1 MRRTAIWLSI
11 AVSMLVALA
20 GCSGPAVAQAELGKD
35 FTLAVGQS
43 AAIKGEDLTVTFVEV
58 ISDSRCPKD
67 AICIWL
73 GEVSCLVEITSNG
86 STFGKVLTQP
96 GLSAPVTT
104 NYGRYAILFNVLPYP
119 ETDKAIKS
127 SEYRLQLTVSRQP
140 VLSGGVL
147 ATFDVVGEQYSIFI
161 TNKET
166 IDQVFSLQRGESQA
180 NIPSGRLIRGSV
192 AYNRPWSWHID
203 SEDIHMAE
211 MTIELCDGT
220 PSLVEAD
227 LDYWLDTVQRFCPWG
242 AKLIQIQ
249 DFR

>member
-1 MRRTAIWLSI
+1 MRRTVIWLSI

-20 GCSGPAVAQAELGKD
+20 GYSEPAEAELDKE
-35 FTLAVGQS
+35 FTLAVGES
-43 AAIKGEDLTVTFVEV
+43 AAIKGEDLSIRFVEV

-104 NYGRYAILFNVLPYP
+104 NYGRYDILFNVLPYP
-119 ETDKAIKS
+119 QAGKAIKS

-166 IDQVFSLQRGESQA
+166 ILQVFALQRGESQA

-203 SEDIHMAE
+203 PEDVHMAE
-211 MTIELCDGT
+211 MTIELCDGL
-220 PSLVEAD
+220 PSHVEGD
-227 LDYWLDTVQRFCPWG
+227 LNYWVDTVQRFCPWG
-242 AKLIQIQ
+242 AKLIQVQ